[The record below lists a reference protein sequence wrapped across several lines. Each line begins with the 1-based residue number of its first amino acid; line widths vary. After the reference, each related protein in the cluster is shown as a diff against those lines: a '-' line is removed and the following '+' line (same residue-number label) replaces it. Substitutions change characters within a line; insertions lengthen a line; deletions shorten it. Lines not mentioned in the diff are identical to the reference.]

1 MKRIVSVLA
10 LLLLMVSPSFALSDS
25 EYLRMRRNSVAF
37 ARADKKLNRV
47 WSQLKKSLPRSVFT
61 ELDKVQRE
69 WITSGRDTEAEQFM
83 DEGYS
88 RVEAYTMVTNDRA
101 DSLPNIAKELRASR
115 RTTPSRTRPAA
126 SRPKPKPEP
135 EPEPEPEEPGFPDE
149 PYEPEPEPV
158 KRPTRRPDPV
168 ITRESEPEP
177 EPEEPETEPQ
187 SETVSDP
194 SGEYRSDNG
203 FMTVKILDASTMEA
217 EVVIGR
223 WKDEISWKSRGWIE
237 DNVLELSDS
246 QYIRCVVTIVFD
258 PDRARV
264 TISESDDWAKATA
277 DDFVIRG
284 TYTKN

>member
-10 LLLLMVSPSFALSDS
+10 LMLLMVSPSFALSDA

-47 WSQLKKSLPRSVFT
+47 WAQLKKSLPKSVFA

-69 WITSGRDTEAEQFM
+69 WVSSGRDSEAEQLM

-88 RVEAYTMVTNDRA
+88 RVEAYTRATNDRA
-101 DSLPNIAKELRASR
+101 DALPDIARELRASR
-115 RTTPSRTRPAA
+115 RTTPSRPKPAA
-126 SRPKPKPEP
+126 PKPKPKP

-149 PYEPEPEPV
+149 PEPS
-158 KRPTRRPDPV
+158 RRPDPV
-168 ITRESEPEP
+168 ITSEPEPEP
-177 EPEEPETEPQ
+177 EPEEPEPQ

-203 FMTVKILDASTMEA
+203 FMAVKILDASTMEA

-246 QYIRCVVTIVFD
+246 QYSRCVVTIVFD

>member
-10 LLLLMVSPSFALSDS
+10 LMLLMVSPSFALSDA

-47 WSQLKKSLPRSVFT
+47 WAQLKKSLPKSVFA

-69 WITSGRDTEAEQFM
+69 WVSSGRDSEAEQLM

-88 RVEAYTMVTNDRA
+88 RVEAYTRATNDRA
-101 DSLPNIAKELRASR
+101 DALPDIARELRASR
-115 RTTPSRTRPAA
+115 RTTPSRPKPAA
-126 SRPKPKPEP
+126 PKPKPKP

-149 PYEPEPEPV
+149 PEPS
-158 KRPTRRPDPV
+158 RRPDPV
-168 ITRESEPEP
+168 ITSEPEPEP
-177 EPEEPETEPQ
+177 EPEEPEPQ

-246 QYIRCVVTIVFD
+246 QYSRCVVTIVFD

>member
-10 LLLLMVSPSFALSDS
+10 LVLLMVSPSFALSDA

-47 WSQLKKSLPRSVFT
+47 WAQLKKSLPKSVFA

-69 WITSGRDTEAEQFM
+69 WVSSGRDSEAEQLM

-88 RVEAYTMVTNDRA
+88 RVEAYTRATNDRA
-101 DSLPNIAKELRASR
+101 DALPDIARELRASR
-115 RTTPSRTRPAA
+115 RTTPSRPKPAA
-126 SRPKPKPEP
+126 PKPKPKP

-149 PYEPEPEPV
+149 PEPS
-158 KRPTRRPDPV
+158 RRPDPV
-168 ITRESEPEP
+168 ITSEPEPEP
-177 EPEEPETEPQ
+177 EPEEPEPQ

-246 QYIRCVVTIVFD
+246 QYSRCVVTIVFD

>member
-10 LLLLMVSPSFALSDS
+10 LMLLMVSPSFALSDA

-47 WSQLKKSLPRSVFT
+47 WAQLKKSLPKSVFA

-69 WITSGRDTEAEQFM
+69 WITSGRDSEAEQLM

-88 RVEAYTMVTNDRA
+88 RVEAYTRATNDRA
-101 DSLPNIAKELRASR
+101 DSLPDIAKELRASR
-115 RTTPSRTRPAA
+115 RTTS
-126 SRPKPKPEP
+126 SRPKPAAPKPKPKP

-149 PYEPEPEPV
+149 PYEPEPAR
-158 KRPTRRPDPV
+158 KPDPV
-168 ITRESEPEP
+168 ITREPEPEP
-177 EPEEPETEPQ
+177 EPEEPEPQ

-246 QYIRCVVTIVFD
+246 QYSRCVVTIVFD

-264 TISESDDWAKATA
+264 TISESEDWTKATA